1 MGTVQINRQAKYK
14 SEEYTDLEMPSDD
27 MDDYLENYHSKL
39 VKATKETK
47 CHYCG
52 TTIKAGDQALSEK
65 CFIDGK
71 PYYIHDCLDC
81 VEDVIKGWD
90 DEAQTRWEQR
100 AKESGYI

>member
-1 MGTVQINRQAKYK
+1 MSRLALYELDEYK
-14 SEEYTDLEMPSDD
+14 DMEMPSDD
-27 MDDYLENYHSKL
+27 MDDYLESYHSKL
-39 VKATKETK
+39 VKVRKETH

-52 TTIKAGDQALSEK
+52 ATIKAGDQALGEK

-90 DEAQTRWEQR
+90 DEAQARWEKR
-100 AKESGYI
+100 AKEAGYV

>member
-1 MGTVQINRQAKYK
+1 MGTAQINRQAKYK
-14 SEEYTDLEMPSDD
+14 PEEYTDLEMPSDD

-39 VKATKETK
+39 VKARKETK

-90 DEAQTRWEQR
+90 DEAQARWEQR
-100 AKESGYI
+100 ANESGYV

>member
-1 MGTVQINRQAKYK
+1 MSRQAKFNPN
-14 SEEYTDLEMPSDD
+14 EYADLMMPSDD

-39 VKATKETK
+39 VKVRKETQ

-52 TTIKAGDQALSEK
+52 ATIKAGDQAMAEK

-90 DEAQTRWEQR
+90 DGAQARWEKR
-100 AKESGYI
+100 AKEAGYV

>member
-14 SEEYTDLEMPSDD
+14 PEEYTDLEMPSDD

-39 VKATKETK
+39 VKARKETK

-90 DEAQTRWEQR
+90 DEAQARWEKR
-100 AKESGYI
+100 AKESGYV

>member
-14 SEEYTDLEMPSDD
+14 PEEYTDLEMPSDD

-39 VKATKETK
+39 VKARKETK

-90 DEAQTRWEQR
+90 DEAQARWEQR
-100 AKESGYI
+100 AKESGNV

>member
-39 VKATKETK
+39 VKARKETK

>member
-1 MGTVQINRQAKYK
+1 MGTVQISRQAKYK
-14 SEEYTDLEMPSDD
+14 PEEYTDLEMPSDD

-39 VKATKETK
+39 VKVRKETK

-90 DEAQTRWEQR
+90 DEAQARWEQR
-100 AKESGYI
+100 AKKSGYV

>member
-1 MGTVQINRQAKYK
+1 MRQAKYK
-14 SEEYTDLEMPSDD
+14 PEEYADLEMPSDD

-39 VKATKETK
+39 VKVRKEAK

-90 DEAQTRWEQR
+90 DEAQARWEQR
-100 AKESGYI
+100 AKESGYV

>member
-1 MGTVQINRQAKYK
+1 
-14 SEEYTDLEMPSDD
+14 

-39 VKATKETK
+39 VKARKETK

-52 TTIKAGDQALSEK
+52 TTIKAGDQALGEK

-90 DEAQTRWEQR
+90 DEAQARWEQR
-100 AKESGYI
+100 AKESGYV

>member
-1 MGTVQINRQAKYK
+1 MGIAQINRQAKYK
-14 SEEYTDLEMPSDD
+14 PEEYTDLEMPSDD

-39 VKATKETK
+39 VKARKETK

-52 TTIKAGDQALSEK
+52 TIIKAGDQALSEK

-90 DEAQTRWEQR
+90 DEAQVRWEQR
-100 AKESGYI
+100 AKESGYV

>member
-1 MGTVQINRQAKYK
+1 MGTAQINRQAKYK

-39 VKATKETK
+39 VKARKETK

-52 TTIKAGDQALSEK
+52 ATIKAGDQSLSEK

-90 DEAQTRWEQR
+90 DEAQARWEQR
-100 AKESGYI
+100 AKESGYV